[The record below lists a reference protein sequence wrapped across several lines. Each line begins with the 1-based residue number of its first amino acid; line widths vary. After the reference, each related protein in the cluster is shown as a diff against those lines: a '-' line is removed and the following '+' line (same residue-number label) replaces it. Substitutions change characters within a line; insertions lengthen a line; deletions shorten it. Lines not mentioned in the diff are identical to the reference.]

1 MCPRIDGEYSGSS
14 SVGSQPNSHVVSPLQ
29 PRRPL
34 RFSTLL
40 ALDVR
45 RPRGEVHRIPAAL
58 PRADRYRRSP
68 LSLFCSGLP
77 SPPRPASAMG
87 FRASRASPAGIA
99 VELKSPGAS
108 GSAATGR
115 SAAARASDL
124 VQARL
129 GRGDWRELA
138 IFGADYQAAR
148 PTTPDLSGMRGT
160 SRASD
165 GERTMESFVDD
176 ICNLIGF
183 YSRSAPC
190 SAST

>member
-87 FRASRASPAGIA
+87 FRASRASPAGHCRGIEVTRSLWLCRHRSMPEPNTGDRNSHGSG
-99 VELKSPGAS
+99 VEEFRTAKLRRGSPDVCPGP
-108 GSAATGR
+108 GCGEDDR
-115 SAAARASDL
+115 
-124 VQARL
+124 RL
-129 GRGDWRELA
+129 LR
-138 IFGADYQAAR
+138 F
-148 PTTPDLSGMRGT
+148 S
-160 SRASD
+160 
-165 GERTMESFVDD
+165 
-176 ICNLIGF
+176 NGF
-183 YSRSAPC
+183 
-190 SAST
+190 

>member
-14 SVGSQPNSHVVSPLQ
+14 SVGSQPNSHVVSPLE

-40 ALDVR
+40 ALDVHDREERFTVYPLLCLAPIATGGHRYHYSARACQAR
-45 RPRGEVHRIPAAL
+45 RGQRRRWASGHPGLL
-58 PRADRYRRSP
+58 PRA
-68 LSLFCSGLP
+68 
-77 SPPRPASAMG
+77 
-87 FRASRASPAGIA
+87 IA

>member
-1 MCPRIDGEYSGSS
+1 MCRRIDGEYSGSS

>member
-45 RPRGEVHRIPAAL
+45 RPRGEVHRIPAAP

>member
-45 RPRGEVHRIPAAL
+45 RPRGEVHRIPAAP

-108 GSAATGR
+108 GSAATGQCPNR
-115 SAAARASDL
+115 TPAIGTAMAPGSKNFGPQNCGAVPRTSVQDQGAARMIEDYYDFPTGSD
-124 VQARL
+124 
-129 GRGDWRELA
+129 
-138 IFGADYQAAR
+138 F
-148 PTTPDLSGMRGT
+148 
-160 SRASD
+160 
-165 GERTMESFVDD
+165 
-176 ICNLIGF
+176 
-183 YSRSAPC
+183 
-190 SAST
+190 

>member
-14 SVGSQPNSHVVSPLQ
+14 SVGSQPNSHVVSPLE

-45 RPRGEVHRIPAAL
+45 RPRGEVHRIPAAP

-165 GERTMESFVDD
+165 GEKTMESFVDD